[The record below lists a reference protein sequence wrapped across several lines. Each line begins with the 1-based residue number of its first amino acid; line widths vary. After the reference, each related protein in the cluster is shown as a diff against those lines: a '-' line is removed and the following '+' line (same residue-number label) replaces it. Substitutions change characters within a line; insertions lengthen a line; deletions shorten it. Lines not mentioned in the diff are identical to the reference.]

1 MPSFTNTDLTSFKS
15 PQNEHVGDHGA
26 EGTSSE
32 SCEFYD
38 GYEMPRS
45 TEDMHVNGENR
56 E

>member
-1 MPSFTNTDLTSFKS
+1 MPSCTNTDLTSFKS
-15 PQNEHVGDHGA
+15 PQNDYVGDQLE

-45 TEDMHVNGENR
+45 IEDMRANGEY
-56 E
+56 